1 MKTPYAND
9 WEERPVMRQL
19 ALIIFLFVF
28 SLSVFWDHS
37 YAEKIDPP
45 WLNPPSGGINF
56 TVPGIDNIP
65 DLHGEIGNPDLVV
78 FFAGNQFMV
87 VPELLDF
94 FRTIYPKYQRI
105 FVETLPPGILA
116 QQIEKGSLVIGNL
129 KITLTPDVFTAG
141 ENRMNESKAKG
152 WFDET
157 APYAKNR
164 LAIMVY
170 KGNPK
175 RVHSLEDLSRAE
187 IRVSMPNPKW
197 EGIGE
202 NIVNAYNKVG
212 GKELE
217 EKIMGKKVRA
227 GTTFLTHIHHRQT
240 PIRIMKGE
248 SDAGPVWYTEAY
260 FQKMIG
266 NPIDM
271 VEVPVKDNI
280 VGTYVAGKMKNAPHQ
295 EAASDFFRFLK
306 SERAGAI
313 YKKYGFLPVD

>member
-1 MKTPYAND
+1 
-9 WEERPVMRQL
+9 MRQTIQIIL
-19 ALIIFLFVF
+19 LIPSFLWV
-28 SLSVFWDHS
+28 LSNLS
-37 YAEKIDPP
+37 YAQKIDPP
-45 WLNPPSGGINF
+45 WCKQPQGGINF
-56 TVPGIDNIP
+56 TVPGIDNVP
-65 DLHGEIGNPDLVV
+65 DLHGELNNPDLVV

-87 VPELLDF
+87 IPELLDS
-94 FRTIYPKYQRI
+94 FRAIYPKYQRI

-129 KITLTPDVFTAG
+129 KINLTPDVFTAG
-141 ENRMNESKAKG
+141 ETRINESKAKG

-175 RVHSLEDLSRAE
+175 KIYSLDDLSKPE

-202 NIVNAYNKVG
+202 NIVKAYNKVG

-217 EKIMGKKVRA
+217 EKIMVKKVET

-240 PIRIMKGE
+240 PIRIMKDE
-248 SDAGPVWYTEAY
+248 SDTGPVWYTEAY

-271 VEVPVKDNI
+271 VEVPAKDNI
-280 VGTYVAGKMKNAPHQ
+280 VGTYVAGKLKNAPHQ